1 MIKKT
6 TETILFLATLTFGL
20 RATPVQAIAC
30 FDVLIED
37 TELDRN
43 LLCDCGE
50 NEAALTLD
58 NGATL
63 KLNGCK
69 VSCQYTADCCQENEE
84 TYVGIKI
91 LGEGSKIEGPGT
103 VTESHTGI
111 WIAGGGNH
119 EVLQVTVRDTAND
132 AISINSNNN
141 KVEDC
146 RVIDAGR
153 GPDGDTNG
161 DGIDVGFGFS
171 GNTIKK
177 NTIRRAGDDGIDC
190 DGDNNVIEEN
200 KVIDTV
206 FEDAMVIRGYGN
218 IVKNNMIVNPGGDG
232 IDVKCNKNP
241 DDEDDCT
248 YYDNGSHEIKDNIIR
263 RAGKRGMKIAT
274 DVTKV
279 QNNRIRD
286 SAEDGMRIYGEDDVG
301 NPTGRNCEIKDNS
314 IRGSGEQALE
324 LEASNCRVQ
333 GNSIMVNLDVGLQV
347 EGVDNDILDNVVK
360 NNLIGILI
368 DESAT
373 GNDFEA
379 NTVKVNVNGNIV
391 DNSDGSNTFFG
402 VN

>member
-1 MIKKT
+1 ML
-6 TETILFLATLTFGL
+6 TEDA
-20 RATPVQAIAC
+20 
-30 FDVLIED
+30 
-37 TELDRN
+37 ELDRN
-43 LLCDCGE
+43 LVCECGE
-50 NEAALTLD
+50 NQAALTLD

-63 KLNGCK
+63 KLNGRK
-69 VSCQYTADCCQENEE
+69 VSCHYTANCCEANEE

-91 LGEGSKIEGPGT
+91 IGQGSKIEGPGT
-103 VTESHTGI
+103 VTDSHVGI
-111 WIAGGGNH
+111 WIAGDGNH

-132 AISINSNNN
+132 AISINSNSN

-146 RVIDAGR
+146 KVIDAGR
-153 GPDGDTNG
+153 GTDGDTNG

-190 DGDNNVIEEN
+190 DGDNNVIEDN
-200 KVIDTV
+200 KVLHTV

-232 IDVKCNKNP
+232 IDVKCNKNQN
-241 DDEDDCT
+241 DEDDCT
-248 YYDNGSHEIKDNIIR
+248 YFSNGSHEIEDNRIR

-279 QNNRIRD
+279 QNNRIWD
-286 SAEDGMRIYGEDDVG
+286 SAEDGMRIYGQDDVG
-301 NPTGRNCEIKDNS
+301 NPAGSYCEIKDNS
-314 IRGSGEQALE
+314 IRGSGGQALE
-324 LEASNCRVQ
+324 LGASNCLVQ

-347 EGVDNDILDNVVK
+347 EGADNDILDNVVK
-360 NNLIGILI
+360 NNVIGILI

-373 GNDFEA
+373 GNDFEG
-379 NTVKVNVNGNIV
+379 NTVKNNVNGDII
-391 DNSDGSNTFFG
+391 DSSDGSNTFFG